1 MLDYPRG
8 KKHESEAVID
18 IDCDIWVPAARP
30 DILHK
35 ENIHRLKTKLVAQGA
50 NIPLTSEAEQYL
62 HAKGVLNLPDFIAN
76 AGGVICAA
84 VEYHGGSQTTA
95 MEDISD
101 KISANTR
108 IMLEEAKQKN
118 ILPRKAALDL
128 AQRRVM
134 KAMAFK
140 RWEIF

>member
-1 MLDYPRG
+1 MDYSRG
-8 KKHESEAVID
+8 TKLKSDAVID

-30 DILHK
+30 DIVHK
-35 ENIHRLKTKLVAQGA
+35 DNVHRLKTKLIAQGA
-50 NIPLTSEAEQYL
+50 NIPLTPAAEQYL
-62 HAKGVLNLPDFIAN
+62 HAKGVLNLPGFIAN

-95 MEDISD
+95 MQDIRD

-108 IMLEEAKQKN
+108 TMLEEAKQKN
-118 ILPRKAALDL
+118 ILPRDAALDM

-134 KAMAFK
+134 KAMKLK
-140 RWEIF
+140 RWGIF

>member
-1 MLDYPRG
+1 
-8 KKHESEAVID
+8 
-18 IDCDIWVPAARP
+18 
-30 DILHK
+30 
-35 ENIHRLKTKLVAQGA
+35 
-50 NIPLTSEAEQYL
+50 
-62 HAKGVLNLPDFIAN
+62 
-76 AGGVICAA
+76 
-84 VEYHGGSQTTA
+84 

-118 ILPRKAALDL
+118 ILPREAALDL

>member
-1 MLDYPRG
+1 
-8 KKHESEAVID
+8 
-18 IDCDIWVPAARP
+18 VPAARS

-35 ENIHRLKTKLVAQGA
+35 ENVHRLKTKLVAQGA

-84 VEYHGGSQTTA
+84 VEYHGGAQTTA

-118 ILPRKAALDL
+118 ILPREAALDL